1 MDLQQLSDLWEIQK
15 LKARYFRCMDLR
27 LWDEFRDVFTD
38 DLELYIENT
47 KTPQAQTPTVNG
59 ADALV
64 AYLSVSDP
72 RKVTIHQGHMPEIE
86 FLDAD
91 HATGIWAMFDWVDDP
106 GRGLAAQGFG
116 HYHERYVRCPDGKW
130 RISSVRL
137 TRLRAN
143 KVPHLESDQL
153 ISLDRDTLAS
163 VAHLQRPSQGH
174 HEVEPRPPAASAQ

>member
-47 KTPQAQTPTVNG
+47 KTTQAQTPTIKG

-64 AYLSVSDP
+64 AYLSASDP

-86 FLDAD
+86 FIDSD
-91 HATGIWAMFDWVDDP
+91 HAP
-106 GRGLAAQGFG
+106 
-116 HYHERYVRCPDGKW
+116 
-130 RISSVRL
+130 
-137 TRLRAN
+137 
-143 KVPHLESDQL
+143 
-153 ISLDRDTLAS
+153 DRDHRKLAE
-163 VAHLQRPSQGH
+163 HGHFQDRPRSCLAITT
-174 HEVEPRPPAASAQ
+174 R